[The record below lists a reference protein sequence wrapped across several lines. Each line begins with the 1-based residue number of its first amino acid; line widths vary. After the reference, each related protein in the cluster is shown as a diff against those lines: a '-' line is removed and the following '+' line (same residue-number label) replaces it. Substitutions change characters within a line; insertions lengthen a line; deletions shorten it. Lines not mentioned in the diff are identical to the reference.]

1 MSSPQVCGLE
11 SQKVENHEQL
21 MTLLMGHVHALRER
35 RDLENAYI
43 VFIPE
48 RNLGLEASYM
58 ETQMRSVRAVVT
70 MRDKN
75 GHAGVLT
82 THATKNAMHLAT
94 ERFLSQ
100 QIVSL
105 HERIVCVSTTSSG
118 RLGQAAAVD
127 TLTQQLRAYRFDV
140 KLAKDAFGKDSRV
153 LTGKRGPMQD
163 DLCIAFQMVAF
174 WHSVFFTHPQYAPYR
189 IGGNAT

>member
-1 MSSPQVCGLE
+1 
-11 SQKVENHEQL
+11 
-21 MTLLMGHVHALRER
+21 MGHVRAVRER

-48 RNLGLEASYM
+48 RNLGLEASHM
-58 ETQMRSVRAVVT
+58 ETQIRSVRSVVT
-70 MRDKN
+70 MRDRK

-82 THATKNAMHLAT
+82 THATKNAMHRAT

-100 QIVSL
+100 GLVVL
-105 HERIVCVSTTSSG
+105 HENIVCVSKTSSG
-118 RLGQAAAVD
+118 CLGEAAVID
-127 TLTQQLRAYRFDV
+127 TLTQQLRAYRYDV

-174 WHSVFFTHPQYAPYR
+174 WHEVFFTHPQYAPYR
-189 IGGNAT
+189 SGGGT